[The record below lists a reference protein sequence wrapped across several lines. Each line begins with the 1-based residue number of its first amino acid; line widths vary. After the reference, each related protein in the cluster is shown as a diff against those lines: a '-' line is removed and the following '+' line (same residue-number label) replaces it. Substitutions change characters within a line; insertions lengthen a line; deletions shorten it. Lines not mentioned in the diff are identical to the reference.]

1 MLSPV
6 TNSVAKMMTANGGLG
21 NRIIRSAVS
30 LPIALTQYIVQGI
43 QMLEPAPTASA
54 DSKRKNSLFCHYQF
68 SPPLPSLLDVP
79 EESVT
84 ALTNVRGLSLMG
96 ISQKK
101 QHTLRTAST
110 SAMTQRTASITLMT
124 RKVTTVCYSRIAK
137 RQLAAT
143 PAPPEKN
150 IAPTDTM
157 VCKDHIFCLPKKIL
171 LVFHQFYRR

>member
-6 TNSVAKMMTANGGLG
+6 TNSVAKMMTASGGRG
-21 NRIIRSAVS
+21 NRKIRSAVS
-30 LPIALTQYIVQGI
+30 LPIALTQYIVQDI
-43 QMLEPAPTASA
+43 QMLEPAQTASA
-54 DSKRKNSLFCHYQF
+54 DSKRKNSLFCLYQF

-84 ALTNVRGLSLMG
+84 ALTNVRGMSFTG

-101 QHTLRTAST
+101 QDTLRTAST
-110 SAMTQRTASITLMT
+110 SAKTQWTASITLMT
-124 RKVTTVCYSRIAK
+124 RKLTTVCYSRIAK

-150 IAPTDTM
+150 IAPTDTT
-157 VCKDHIFCLPKKIL
+157 V
-171 LVFHQFYRR
+171 